1 MGFSHYLR
9 SFIGLFD
16 AYSTPFKVQFLY
28 RTSFQTTYGGFISL
42 ILYIIVLAA
51 FIFLYILLHKKEE
64 QNITSF
70 DLRHNVQAQFVMNI
84 NKDEMDYSRLPS
96 NNAFF
101 FPAFFVARN
110 GVQLSLEEVQEDFD
124 IEMVYKI
131 RDSAKNY
138 TNIKIGHCDI
148 LFPEMVS
155 YLKSNAL
162 PKSICIDSDGKYDIQ
177 GELLTAKEIP
187 FKYITISLKKKKEV
201 STEGLQF
208 VFLYT
213 DYSIN
218 NKLHD
223 QSPLEFSI
231 KQLPVDIIPI
241 FEVYFD
247 LFLSLDEFHSQDNLY
262 AHWAERYKQK
272 VIRVNRINKR
282 ILGFTDEDGE
292 RAYITINLR
301 SETHYKQYIRT
312 YKSFFQFISQ
322 IGGLIKVLFFAGSLI
337 VVGMNKRVMNV
348 SISNQIYNMINP
360 SNEKNV
366 LQEYQEC
373 KRNEE
378 DNRLTAPIFLSLNP
392 ILKQLSFEYYRYERN
407 RGMDFSIKEALSK
420 VFCFCFKVK
429 SIEQKDRIFLE
440 TENEIEKALDTTTV
454 TRFAQETQKMNDIL
468 LKNNTV
474 MLNYMVRQN
483 IAYDTLHQIK
493 QALIQHQIMNS
504 ASPMSLTYYK
514 QNFFVNGLITIKNQ
528 GDLTKKDLLLIKQMN
543 LNPTLVGK
551 LLISY
556 YDRLQLIY
564 PPEELKQFKTEQ
576 NKYDTNNYNSSE
588 NE

>member
-1 MGFSHYLR
+1 M
-9 SFIGLFD
+9 
-16 AYSTPFKVQFLY
+16 
-28 RTSFQTTYGGFISL
+28 
-42 ILYIIVLAA
+42 
-51 FIFLYILLHKKEE
+51 
-64 QNITSF
+64 
-70 DLRHNVQAQFVMNI
+70 
-84 NKDEMDYSRLPS
+84 
-96 NNAFF
+96 
-101 FPAFFVARN
+101 
-110 GVQLSLEEVQEDFD
+110 
-124 IEMVYKI
+124 
-131 RDSAKNY
+131 
-138 TNIKIGHCDI
+138 
-148 LFPEMVS
+148 
-155 YLKSNAL
+155 
-162 PKSICIDSDGKYDIQ
+162 
-177 GELLTAKEIP
+177 
-187 FKYITISLKKKKEV
+187 
-201 STEGLQF
+201 
-208 VFLYT
+208 
-213 DYSIN
+213 
-218 NKLHD
+218 
-223 QSPLEFSI
+223 
-231 KQLPVDIIPI
+231 
-241 FEVYFD
+241 
-247 LFLSLDEFHSQDNLY
+247 FLSLDEFHSQDNLY

-366 LQEYQEC
+366 LQEFQEC

-468 LKNNTV
+468 LKDNTV